1 MRKGIG
7 NEFNKLFDTL
17 NATTFGKSQK
27 RMLRSNSVHINFSKL
42 LKDKRLCAYHV
53 QTRKPNQRDR

>member
-27 RMLRSNSVHINFSKL
+27 NVAIEFS
-42 LKDKRLCAYHV
+42 AY
-53 QTRKPNQRDR
+53 QLFKTFKG